1 MPNANQRPVG
11 KSKFTL
17 TDAKKSSIQ
26 VQLANRVFFVVKVA
40 GRPWAKEDGSPNTSW
55 AKHPTLEEAWN
66 AAVSKVGGWTPL

>member
-1 MPNANQRPVG
+1 
-11 KSKFTL
+11 L